1 MRVISIGFIFLR
13 LLSKLKSVLV
23 IHQDPNLFFVI
34 LRKSIILVKFNFLK
48 FSKNYSNI
56 LNFCE
61 LIIAL
66 LAAWI
71 FSILYSTTSQHSYL
85 FLVLTYLI
93 KSGIINS
100 RS

>member
-1 MRVISIGFIFLR
+1 MRVISISFVFLG
-13 LLSKLKSVLV
+13 LLSKPKSVLV
-23 IHQDPNLFFVI
+23 VHQDPNPFFI
-34 LRKSIILVKFNFLK
+34 ISRKSIILVKFNFLK

-56 LNFCE
+56 LHFCE

-71 FSILYSTTSQHSYL
+71 FSILYFATSQHSHL